1 MKTFLTI
8 SILLAFYSS
17 LTAKEVSI
25 TIEGKTL
32 CGELNVSGQIKS
44 RAVFILA
51 GSSNTDRDGNIPI
64 ASAKTNNLKYL
75 AKALNEQGITTLKV
89 DKRGVGASAAIQE
102 SDLRF
107 STYVEDAKHWI
118 KFLEKQGYGE
128 IILLGHGEGALVATL
143 AASSKSVKG
152 LVCIA
157 AAGRPASVILQE
169 EFQSVL
175 PRQVSTTTDKVIT
188 SLSEGNLE
196 KDSATNLRGLHLGIR
211 PYLISLFKIDP
222 LKEISKVQVP
232 VLIVQGTTDLKIKVK
247 DAELLNAAAK
257 ESTLIIIKGMNH
269 FLKEIKG
276 DIAAQKQWN
285 FIPDTPLH
293 KDLMKGIIEFI
304 NTIKEP
310 KQNTNREIDPL
321 TSGD

>member
-1 MKTFLTI
+1 MSKLR
-8 SILLAFYSS
+8 
-17 LTAKEVSI
+17 
-25 TIEGKTL
+25 
-32 CGELNVSGQIKS
+32 GQ
-44 RAVFILA
+44 
-51 GSSNTDRDGNIPI
+51 
-64 ASAKTNNLKYL
+64 AS
-75 AKALNEQGITTLKV
+75 
-89 DKRGVGASAAIQE
+89 
-102 SDLRF
+102 
-107 STYVEDAKHWI
+107 
-118 KFLEKQGYGE
+118 
-128 IILLGHGEGALVATL
+128 EGALVATL

-175 PRQVSTTTDKVIT
+175 PRQASTTTDKVIT

-222 LKEISKVQVP
+222 VKEISKVQVP
-232 VLIVQGTTDLKIKVK
+232 VLIVQGTTDLRIKVK

-276 DIAAQKQWN
+276 DIAAQSQLN

-310 KQNTNREIDPL
+310 KQNANREIDP
-321 TSGD
+321 